1 MRLKKRASGQGLSL
15 GERFG
20 SVGARSPSLILHVPA
35 RPESLGIVRLVV
47 MSCGASAGLALEEI
61 FSLSRDVAEAFAD
74 LLVTQP
80 DATTVLIRTQTGASD
95 VDLVP
100 IRNPQS

>member
-1 MRLKKRASGQGLSL
+1 MRLKKRATGEGILL
-15 GERFG
+15 GDP
-20 SVGARSPSLILHVPA
+20 VGTSAPSLTLHVPA

-74 LLVTQP
+74 ILVTQP
-80 DATTVLIRTQTGASD
+80 DARIVMIRTQTGASD

-100 IRNPQS
+100 VGSSEV